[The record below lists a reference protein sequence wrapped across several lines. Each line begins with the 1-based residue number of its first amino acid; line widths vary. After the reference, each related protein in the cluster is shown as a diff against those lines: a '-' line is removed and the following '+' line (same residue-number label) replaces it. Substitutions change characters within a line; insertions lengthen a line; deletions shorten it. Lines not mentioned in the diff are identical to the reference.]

1 MGSPQPAFGH
11 QRLLLGLLLYG
22 MLNLLLFL
30 TVLPELLVLQPIL
43 WITSVIVV
51 YLDAKEVN
59 RAQGRDLLGAG
70 GWAVLVLFFWII
82 SLPWYL
88 FRSRPRVMSVPS
100 LQNAPSQDV
109 LEAIRKLGELK
120 ETGVVTED
128 EFRRKKQELLSRI

>member
-1 MGSPQPAFGH
+1 MASRQPAVGH
-11 QRLLLGLLLYG
+11 QRLLLGLLAYG
-22 MLNLLLFL
+22 ILNFVLVL
-30 TVLPELLVLQPIL
+30 TVLPELIFLQPII

-59 RAQGRDLLGAG
+59 RTKGRELLGAG
-70 GWAVLVLFFWII
+70 GWLVLVLFFWII

-88 FRSRPRVMSVPS
+88 FRSRPKAMSVPS

-120 ETGVVTED
+120 ESGVVTED
-128 EFRRKKQELLSRI
+128 EFQRKKQELLSRI